1 MEETVN
7 LAQTENSQSAMD
19 TSSENIKVEN
29 QQNFA
34 HSEIKS
40 ESKQEDEE
48 KRAELNKSA
57 LIAVLQFLKK
67 HNLQVT
73 HYFLLLLFFFN
84 EHEKACINFLLYIRY
99 LFSISC
105 LRFSYLFSK
114 YHLNYLTYIFHLFYQ
129 NSCK

>member
-7 LAQTENSQSAMD
+7 LAQTENSPSAMD

-29 QQNFA
+29 QQNFT

-67 HNLQVT
+67 HNLQVIKNILSYDYYY
-73 HYFLLLLFFFN
+73 YF
-84 EHEKACINFLLYIRY
+84 K
-99 LFSISC
+99 
-105 LRFSYLFSK
+105 
-114 YHLNYLTYIFHLFYQ
+114 
-129 NSCK
+129 